1 MEYITMENIKPIDY
15 YNKCDICD
23 RTVNLNECNICK
35 ELYCIKC
42 EKFVKNCCS
51 YCTPGSC

>member
-51 YCTPGSC
+51 YCTPCSC